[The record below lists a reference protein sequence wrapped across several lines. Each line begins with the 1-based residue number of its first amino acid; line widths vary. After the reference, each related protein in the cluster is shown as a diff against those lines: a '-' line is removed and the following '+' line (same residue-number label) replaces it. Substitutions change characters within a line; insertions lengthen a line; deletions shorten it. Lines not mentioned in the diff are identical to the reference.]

1 MTLSQIAGKLV
12 DENIIRSANIFKLYI
27 KIFEGE
33 RNIKAGFYY
42 FERPLG
48 LIEIAN
54 RLTEGKNG
62 IGLAGVTIRE
72 GETLRSIAAIFENKK
87 MYQASEILKAAN
99 DDFGDE
105 FSFLADK
112 PKPSSLEGY
121 LFPDTYF
128 FPPNI
133 GPENVVGVMLENFDH
148 KLTPE
153 LRGEIARQGKTIFD
167 VITMASI
174 IEREASDTKDRKI
187 ISGILWK
194 RVEAGMALQADA
206 TLTYITGNGTFAL
219 SADDL
224 AVDSPYNTYK
234 YPGLP
239 VGPISN
245 PGLDAILAA
254 IYPKASPFWFYLH
267 DKAGNPHYSKTF
279 EEHKIN
285 KEKYLR

>member
-1 MTLSQIAGKLV
+1 M
-12 DENIIRSANIFKLYI
+12 
-27 KIFEGE
+27 
-33 RNIKAGFYY
+33 KAK
-42 FERPLG
+42 P
-48 LIEIAN
+48 
-54 RLTEGKNG
+54 
-62 IGLAGVTIRE
+62 
-72 GETLRSIAAIFENKK
+72 
-87 MYQASEILKAAN
+87 
-99 DDFGDE
+99 
-105 FSFLADK
+105 ADVG
-112 PKPSSLEGY
+112 LEGY
-121 LFPDTYF
+121 MFPDTYRVAKDAK
-128 FPPNI
+128 
-133 GPENVVGVMLENFDH
+133 PEDVVQKMLENFNR

-153 LRGEIARQGKTIFD
+153 MRADIALQGKTIFD

-174 IEREASDTKDRKI
+174 IEREASDTEDRKI